1 MNSKDKIVLP
11 PNFILP
17 SQQLGQLNEKV
28 AKEYLH
34 FLVKNMHDAFII
46 IDKNLSIILMNDMA
60 ITMARDFLN
69 LPIQIGMSILDFASP
84 ERYETLK
91 ILYQSVFKG
100 SSFETESNFKVS
112 GKDKFYIQTSHTIDH
127 SEQIAALEKELEY
140 LKGFLLSVEKKLSN
154 ERFMQN
160 AKPEIV
166 DAEKKKK
173 ADAEEKIRAIEESL
187 ASLA

>member
-1 MNSKDKIVLP
+1 MNPKDKIVLP

-17 SQQLGQLNEKV
+17 SQQLGQLDEKV

-46 IDKNLSIILMNDMA
+46 IDRNLSIILMNDMA

-69 LPIQIGMSILDFASP
+69 LPIQIGMSILDLASP

-112 GKDKFYIQTSHTIDH
+112 GKDKFYLNNFT
-127 SEQIAALEKELEY
+127 QIYNQENDIVAALVVSINITEK
-140 LKGFLLSVEKKLSN
+140 
-154 ERFMQN
+154 
-160 AKPEIV
+160 
-166 DAEKKKK
+166 
-173 ADAEEKIRAIEESL
+173 
-187 ASLA
+187 